1 MGVSPSDQQD
11 GLRLGGQGVQGHV
24 CVGGVS
30 LLLKQRKRLENGGGV
45 GGCGVLQGAPWSLG
59 SWEGG

>member
-24 CVGGVS
+24 CVWGVS
-30 LLLKQRKRLENGGGV
+30 LLLKQRKRLENGGVWGGV
-45 GGCGVLQGAPWSLG
+45 VCCRGPLGA
-59 SWEGG
+59 